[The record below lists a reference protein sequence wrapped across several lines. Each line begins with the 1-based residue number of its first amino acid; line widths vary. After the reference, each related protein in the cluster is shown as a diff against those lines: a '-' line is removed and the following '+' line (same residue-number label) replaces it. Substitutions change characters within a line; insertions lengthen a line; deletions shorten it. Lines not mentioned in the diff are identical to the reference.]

1 MILTGIARLGADAVV
16 RYTPAGEAVANLSLA
31 FNYGKKDNDG
41 KRPSQWIDASL
52 WGKRVDALSP
62 YLTKGTS
69 VGVVLAEPHIET
81 FEGRNGPGHKLVARV
96 LEIEFAGGRRDD
108 AQPTA
113 PNQQQRPPSGAM
125 NGGIKPATGGSG
137 FDDLDDDIP
146 F

>member
-1 MILTGIARLGADAVV
+1 MILTGIARLGADVVV
-16 RYTPAGEAVANLSLA
+16 RYTPSGEAVANLSLA

-52 WGKRVDALSP
+52 WGKRVDALAP
-62 YLTKGTS
+62 YLTKGAS
-69 VGVVLAEPHIET
+69 VSVVLTEPHVET

-108 AQPTA
+108 AQSAA
-113 PNQQQRPPSGAM
+113 PNQQQRKPSVAA
-125 NGGIKPATGGSG
+125 PTGGSG
-137 FDDLDDDIP
+137 FDDLADDEP